1 MESEACCLSLY
12 TGVDLDATPDG
23 DVVYHYYIGDRRRPK
38 RVQRW
43 LWGWLWGALALGAH
57 TRVELGATLRRP
69 GRVQAGFGAGFGVRY
84 T

>member
-43 LWGWLWGALALGAH
+43 LWGCLAAWLWGDAVLPALPTVKALGVRWRWA
-57 TRVELGATLRRP
+57 RTLE
-69 GRVQAGFGAGFGVRY
+69 
-84 T
+84 